1 MEPIP
6 FCFEGPEGHTLIAT
20 KHCYL
25 FLRYLLT
32 IYQRLVRGKQLSEER
47 EAKQGE
53 PSAYEQLIA
62 VLVHKVREQKTFEE
76 YLRRIFQQDAFVFFT
91 MDKLLTG
98 VAKMINNIGSDS
110 LTHRLLKEG
119 VRDYDL

>member
-1 MEPIP
+1 M
-6 FCFEGPEGHTLIAT
+6 
-20 KHCYL
+20 
-25 FLRYLLT
+25 
-32 IYQRLVRGKQLSEER
+32 RGKQLSEER
-47 EAKQGE
+47 ESKEGE
-53 PSAYEQLIA
+53 PTAYEQLLA

-91 MDKLLTG
+91 MDKLLLG
-98 VAKMINNIGSDS
+98 VAKMVNNISPDS